1 MRRREVVAFLATAAA
16 SPRLA
21 LAQERTKVARIGF
34 LCPAPAA
41 NFAPRVDALRAGL
54 RELGYVEGK
63 DLTFEFRWW
72 EAPEE
77 LPDLAADLVRAK
89 VDLIVAPSSSET
101 AVLLAATRPFLSCSA
116 PMATQW
122 ALDTSQVSRARAAMP
137 PA

>member
-34 LCPAPAA
+34 LGPAPAA

-77 LPDLAADLVRAK
+77 IPELAEELVRAK
-89 VDLIVAPSSSET
+89 STSSS
-101 AVLLAATRPFLSCSA
+101 RPRRRRRLSCLPRPRQFLTRQA
-116 PMATQW
+116 GGRD
-122 ALDTSQVSRARAAMP
+122 ALRLRGAALRLTRMEEH
-137 PA
+137 

>member
-16 SPRLA
+16 SPQLA

-34 LCPAPAA
+34 LGPAPAA

-77 LPDLAADLVRAK
+77 MPDLAADLVRAK

-101 AVLLAATRPFLSCSA
+101 AVLLAATRAFLSCSA
-116 PMATQW
+116 LMATQW